1 LKLVAVPRPKSAK
14 ARMVTQHLVKVVKR
28 NERERLGQEAAEGA
42 SRQTP
47 SRGEARELAATV
59 KEWITELELA
69 RPVRL
74 QELRRQLGWPEIEED
89 GRMVLAVSDSV
100 ESKK

>member
-1 LKLVAVPRPKSAK
+1 
-14 ARMVTQHLVKVVKR
+14 MVTYHMVKVVKR
-28 NERERLGQEAAEGA
+28 TERERLGQKAAGGA
-42 SRQTP
+42 SLQKP
-47 SRGEARELAATV
+47 SRCEARELAATV
-59 KEWITELELA
+59 KEWITEFELA

-100 ESKK
+100 ESGK

>member
-1 LKLVAVPRPKSAK
+1 
-14 ARMVTQHLVKVVKR
+14 MITQHLIKVVKR
-28 NERERLGQEAAEGA
+28 TERERLGQEAAGDT
-42 SRQTP
+42 SLQIP
-47 SRGEARELAATV
+47 SRREARELAATV

-100 ESKK
+100 EGEK